1 MKKKVTKTKKSIMRK
16 LWEYTD
22 KHPRV
27 DRVLHGL
34 AEVPDKFMLAYFIF
48 AVALIAIPVIIAY
61 CALPEEIRNGSSAI
75 IGSIMSLIVIP
86 LIMNEINRKKENEN
100 KRFESNKD
108 LYMELSNLL
117 IQIQVENGVKE
128 DNKENFQNFIVSNYN
143 YMCVNFSSSLI
154 SEIYRTYR
162 AYTNNQMENV
172 RIYAE
177 KCMKYICKEG
187 GNGKEFMYSSL
198 IFELMEKK

>member
-1 MKKKVTKTKKSIMRK
+1 MKKKATKTKKSIKRK

-22 KHPRV
+22 KHPRF
-27 DRVLHGL
+27 DRFINGL
-34 AEVPDKFMLAYFIF
+34 ADVLDKFMIAYFIF
-48 AVALIAIPVIIAY
+48 AFALIIIPVTIVY

-100 KRFESNKD
+100 KRFETNKD
-108 LYMELSNLL
+108 LYVELSNLL
-117 IQIQVENGVKE
+117 IQIQVENEVKE
-128 DNKENFQNFIVSNYN
+128 DNKENFQNFIVSNYG

-177 KCMKYICKEG
+177 KCMKYMCKEG

>member
-1 MKKKVTKTKKSIMRK
+1 MKKKATKTKKSIKRK

-22 KHPRV
+22 KHPRF
-27 DRVLHGL
+27 DRFINDLADVL
-34 AEVPDKFMLAYFIF
+34 DKFMIAYFIF
-48 AVALIAIPVIIAY
+48 AFALIIIPVIIVY

-100 KRFESNKD
+100 KRFETNKD
-108 LYMELSNLL
+108 LYVELSNLL
-117 IQIQVENGVKE
+117 IQIQVENEVKE
-128 DNKENFQNFIVSNYN
+128 DNKENFQNFILSNYG

-162 AYTNNQMENV
+162 AYANNQMENV
-172 RIYAE
+172 RVYAE
-177 KCMKYICKEG
+177 KCMKYIRKEG

-198 IFELMEKK
+198 ILELMGKK

>member
-1 MKKKVTKTKKSIMRK
+1 MKNNVTKTKKSIKRK
-16 LWEYTD
+16 FWEYTD

-27 DRVLHGL
+27 DRFLHGL
-34 AEVPDKFMLAYFIF
+34 SDVLDKFMLAYFIF

-117 IQIQVENGVKE
+117 IQIQVENEVKE
-128 DNKENFQNFIVSNYN
+128 DNKENFQNFILSNYG

-177 KCMKYICKEG
+177 KCMKYIRKEG
-187 GNGKEFMYSSL
+187 GTGKEFMYSSL
-198 IFELMEKK
+198 ILELIGKK

>member
-1 MKKKVTKTKKSIMRK
+1 MKKNVTKTKKSIKRK
-16 LWEYTD
+16 FWEYTD

-27 DRVLHGL
+27 DRFLHSL
-34 AEVPDKFMLAYFIF
+34 AEVLDKFMLAYFIF
-48 AVALIAIPVIIAY
+48 AVALITIPVIIAY

-108 LYMELSNLL
+108 LYMELSKLL
-117 IQIQVENGVKE
+117 IQIQVENEVKK
-128 DNKENFQNFIVSNYN
+128 DNKEDFEKFIVSNYN
-143 YMCVNFSSSLI
+143 YMCVNFPSSLI

-172 RIYAE
+172 RVYAE
-177 KCMKYICKEG
+177 KCMKYIRKEG
-187 GNGKEFMYSSL
+187 GNEKEFMYSSL
-198 IFELMEKK
+198 IFELIGKK

>member
-1 MKKKVTKTKKSIMRK
+1 MKKKVTKTKKSIKRK

-34 AEVPDKFMLAYFIF
+34 AEVLDKFMLAYFIF

-117 IQIQVENGVKE
+117 IQIQVENEVKE
-128 DNKENFQNFIVSNYN
+128 DNKEIFQNFIVNNYG

-177 KCMKYICKEG
+177 KCMKYIRKEG

>member
-1 MKKKVTKTKKSIMRK
+1 MKKKATKTKKSIKRK

-22 KHPRV
+22 KHPRF
-27 DRVLHGL
+27 DRFINGL
-34 AEVPDKFMLAYFIF
+34 ADVLDKFMIAYFIF
-48 AVALIAIPVIIAY
+48 AFALIIIPVIIVY

-100 KRFESNKD
+100 KRFETNKD
-108 LYMELSNLL
+108 LYVELSNLL
-117 IQIQVENGVKE
+117 IQIQVENEVKE
-128 DNKENFQNFIVSNYN
+128 DNKEIFQNFIVNNYG

-162 AYTNNQMENV
+162 AYANNQMENV
-172 RIYAE
+172 RVYAE
-177 KCMKYICKEG
+177 KCMKYIRKEG

-198 IFELMEKK
+198 ILELMGKK

>member
-1 MKKKVTKTKKSIMRK
+1 MKKKETKTPKSIKRR

-22 KHPRV
+22 KHPRI
-27 DRVLHGL
+27 DRFLHGL
-34 AEVPDKFMLAYFIF
+34 ADVLDKFMLAYFIF

-86 LIMNEINRKKENEN
+86 LIMNAINRKKENEN
-100 KRFESNKD
+100 KRFEANKD
-108 LYMELSNLL
+108 LYIKLSYLL
-117 IQIQVENGVKE
+117 IQIQNDDSEKSQKE
-128 DNKENFQNFIVSNYN
+128 FKDFIVSNYN

-162 AYTNNQMENV
+162 AYSNKQTENV

-177 KCMKYICKEG
+177 KCMKYIRKEG

-198 IFELMEKK
+198 ILELMDKE